1 MSCAAR
7 NGWRLYPYPYPE
19 RRGCAKNLPTPSPP
33 PFPVLILALSLFSSF
48 SAFLRRPPSHPPTPS
63 RLPHL
68 VACLYPAL
76 SYLFQ
81 FVHFANAKR
90 VPRDNLT
97 TRYMMEQLFIGDRGR
112 SSQRITLRIPSRM
125 EKALVP
131 DPKIMEILSW
141 QKRWLK
147 SVRKERADFV
157 SQHPRRSGVY
167 RSY

>member
-1 MSCAAR
+1 MAAVPLPLPR
-7 NGWRLYPYPYPE
+7 KERLCQE
-19 RRGCAKNLPTPSPP
+19 PTHTEPASVSGSDPCS
-33 PFPVLILALSLFSSF
+33 VSLFF
-48 SAFLRRPPSHPPTPS
+48 VLCFLAPPSLSPS

-68 VACLYPAL
+68 AACLYPAL

-81 FVHFANAKR
+81 FVHFANANR

-97 TRYMMEQLFIGDRGR
+97 TRYMMEQYFLLVATDNAQN
-112 SSQRITLRIPSRM
+112 SPARM

-141 QKRWLK
+141 QKRGLK
-147 SVRKERADFV
+147 SLRKKCEDFV
-157 SQHPRRSGVY
+157 SRHPRRSGVY